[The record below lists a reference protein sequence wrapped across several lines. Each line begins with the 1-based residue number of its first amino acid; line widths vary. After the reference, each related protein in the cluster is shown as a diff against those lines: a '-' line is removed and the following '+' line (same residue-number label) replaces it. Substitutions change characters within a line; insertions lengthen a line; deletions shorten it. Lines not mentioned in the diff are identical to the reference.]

1 MGLKRIIRKVA
12 KFIVFEQPKE
22 KVFVNVAQIQYG
34 GILKGK
40 HIVITGGGS
49 GLGLAMAKKFVS
61 QGANVL
67 IVGRNEDKLKKAIG
81 EIKSGGASYLT
92 FDVSNADKAEEFF
105 VQCQQKLNA
114 PIDCFVSNAGVSL
127 HENVF
132 TNVSLEG
139 FDKQFNTNMRGNYF
153 LCKAFLE
160 MKLKEKT
167 DNANLLVI
175 SSETGNQAYDIP
187 YGMTKAAVNSMV
199 KAFSRR
205 VYQKGIRVNAIAPGV
220 TLSDMTKEYAEA
232 SDSNLYRDCASGR
245 IFKPEEVAEVACFL
259 LSDASRCISGEII
272 HTNAGNHIK
281 TFWDK

>member
-34 GILKGK
+34 GILKDK

-49 GLGLAMAKKFVS
+49 GLGLAMAKKFAS
-61 QGANVL
+61 EGANVL
-67 IVGRNEDKLKKAIG
+67 IVGRNEEKLKKAIG

-92 FDVSNADKAEEFF
+92 FDVSNADKVEEFF
-105 VQCQQKLNA
+105 EQCQQKLNA

-160 MKLKEKT
+160 MKLKENA

-175 SSETGNQAYDIP
+175 SSETGSQAYDIP

-232 SDSNLYRDCASGR
+232 SDGNLYRDCASGR

-259 LSDASRCISGEII
+259 LSDACRCISGEII

-281 TFWDK
+281 TFWEK

>member
-34 GILKGK
+34 GILKDK

-49 GLGLAMAKKFVS
+49 GLGLAMAKKFAS
-61 QGANVL
+61 EGANVL
-67 IVGRNEDKLKKAIG
+67 IVGRNEEKLRKAIG
-81 EIKSGGASYLT
+81 EIKSGGTSFLT
-92 FDVSNADKAEEFF
+92 FDVSNADKAETFLA
-105 VQCQQKLNA
+105 QCQQKLNA

-160 MKLKEKT
+160 MKLKENA

-199 KAFSRR
+199 KALSRR

-232 SDSNLYRDCASGR
+232 SDGNLYRDCASGR

>member
-1 MGLKRIIRKVA
+1 M
-12 KFIVFEQPKE
+12 
-22 KVFVNVAQIQYG
+22 
-34 GILKGK
+34 
-40 HIVITGGGS
+40 
-49 GLGLAMAKKFVS
+49 
-61 QGANVL
+61 
-67 IVGRNEDKLKKAIG
+67 
-81 EIKSGGASYLT
+81 T

-167 DNANLLVI
+167 
-175 SSETGNQAYDIP
+175 GNQAYDIP

-232 SDSNLYRDCASGR
+232 SDGNLYRDCASGR

-281 TFWDK
+281 TFGINENRNIVNAGS